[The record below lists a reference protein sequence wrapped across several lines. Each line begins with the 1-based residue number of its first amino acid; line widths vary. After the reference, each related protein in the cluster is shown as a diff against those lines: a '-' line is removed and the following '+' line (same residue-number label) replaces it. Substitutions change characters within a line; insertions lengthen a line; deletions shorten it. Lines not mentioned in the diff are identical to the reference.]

1 MTTAPS
7 YVRFF
12 ETFGIADVPL
22 VGGKNASLGEMYR
35 ELSPKGVRVPNGFA
49 VTADAYGAVLDASG
63 AAAALHEAL
72 DGLDPS
78 DVTDLARRARQAR
91 DVVYAAGVPPEVE
104 AEILAGYRQLQG
116 QYGEDVRLAV
126 RSSAT
131 AEDVASASFAGQLRR
146 PASPASFA
154 GQHDTPLN
162 NRGDQHLRGLA
173 ALLREPL
180 HRSGGALPRRRGL
193 RPLQGGALD
202 RGDEDGP
209 FRPRLPGGAAA
220 TASTPGSAARR
231 TRTTPTS
238 PSSSSRSASTRCRS
252 TRAP

>member
-104 AEILAGYRQLQG
+104 AEILAGYRELQD

-131 AEDVASASFAGQLRR
+131 AEDLPSASFAGQ
-146 PASPASFA
+146 
-154 GQHDTPLN
+154 QDTFLN
-162 NRGDQHLRGLA
+162 IRGDQHLLDA
-173 ALLREPL
+173 C
-180 HRSGGALPRRRGL
+180 RRCYASL
-193 RPLQGGALD
+193 FTD
-202 RGDEDGP
+202 RAVHYRVDEG
-209 FRPRLPGGAAA
+209 
-220 TASTPGSAARR
+220 
-231 TRTTPTS
+231 
-238 PSSSSRSASTRCRS
+238 
-252 TRAP
+252 